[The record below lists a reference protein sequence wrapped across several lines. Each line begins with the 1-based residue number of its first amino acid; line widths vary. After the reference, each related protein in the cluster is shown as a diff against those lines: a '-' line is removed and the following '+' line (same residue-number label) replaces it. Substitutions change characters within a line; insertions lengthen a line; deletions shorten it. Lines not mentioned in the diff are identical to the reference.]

1 MRDLTQG
8 SVPRLLVAMAMP
20 ILAGMLL
27 QTLYYIVDLYFV
39 AQLGQAAIAGVS
51 AAGNANVAVFSLTQV
66 LSVGVVALMSQ
77 AAGRKDRAEAN
88 HVFNQSL
95 AISLLCAALAVLS
108 GVALVDWY
116 MRSLSGD
123 GATQAAGRSFF
134 LAFLPGLAL
143 QFPLV
148 AMSSALRATGVV
160 KPTMAI
166 SILTVLLNIA
176 LAPVLIAGWGTGIPL
191 GVFGAGL
198 ASTVAI
204 GAGLVLM
211 VIYFLKLEKF
221 VYADRKLMAP
231 QWALWRRMILVG
243 LPAGGEFAL
252 MFVYFTV
259 IYLCLRDFGPTVQ
272 AGFGVGSRVMQSIF
286 LPALAIAFA
295 AAPIVGQNFGA
306 RLGARVRQVFWTTTW
321 ISSLLMLALTAI
333 CIGIPD
339 VLIRVLT
346 QDAAVVA
353 FAADFLR
360 VVALNFL
367 ANGIIFTCSSV
378 FQGLGNTWPALIASG
393 LRMFTFVMPALW
405 MSSQPWFTPRHLWWL
420 SVATVAG
427 QALICLW
434 LVRRELAQR
443 LAFPANADYQPIA

>member
-8 SVPRLLVAMAMP
+8 PVPRLLVAMAMP
-20 ILAGMLL
+20 ILGGMLF

-77 AAGRKDRAEAN
+77 AAGRQDRAEAN

-95 AISLLCAALAVLS
+95 AIALLCAALAILS

-123 GATQAAGRSFF
+123 GATQSAGRSFF

-211 VIYFLKLEKF
+211 VIYFHKLEKF

-231 QWALWRRMILVG
+231 QWALWRRIFVVG
-243 LPAGGEFAL
+243 MPAGGEFAL

-259 IYLCLRDFGPTVQ
+259 VYLCLRDFGPTVQ

-295 AAPIVGQNFGA
+295 AAPVVGQNFGA
-306 RLGARVRQVFWTTTW
+306 RLGARVQQTFWTTAW
-321 ISSLLMLALTAI
+321 ISSLLMLALTAV
-333 CIGIPD
+333 CIGMPD
-339 VLIRVLT
+339 ALIRVLT

-360 VVALNFL
+360 VVALSFL

-393 LRMFTFVMPALW
+393 LRMFTFAMPALW
-405 MSSQPWFTPRHLWWL
+405 MSSQRWFTPRHLWWL

-443 LAFPANADYQPIA
+443 LAFPANEGYQPIA

>member
-443 LAFPANADYQPIA
+443 LAFRANADYQPIA

>member
-1 MRDLTQG
+1 VT
-8 SVPRLLVAMAMP
+8 
-20 ILAGMLL
+20 
-27 QTLYYIVDLYFV
+27 
-39 AQLGQAAIAGVS
+39 
-51 AAGNANVAVFSLTQV
+51 
-66 LSVGVVALMSQ
+66 
-77 AAGRKDRAEAN
+77 
-88 HVFNQSL
+88 
-95 AISLLCAALAVLS
+95 
-108 GVALVDWY
+108 
-116 MRSLSGD
+116 
-123 GATQAAGRSFF
+123 
-134 LAFLPGLAL
+134 
-143 QFPLV
+143 
-148 AMSSALRATGVV
+148 
-160 KPTMAI
+160 
-166 SILTVLLNIA
+166 
-176 LAPVLIAGWGTGIPL
+176 
-191 GVFGAGL
+191 GAGL
-198 ASTVAI
+198 ASTIAI
-204 GAGLVLM
+204 GAGLLLM
-211 VIYFLKLEKF
+211 LLYFSKLEKF
-221 VYADRKLMAP
+221 VFADRRLMVP

-295 AAPIVGQNFGA
+295 AAPLVGQNFGA
-306 RLGARVRQVFWTTTW
+306 RLGARVRQTFWTTAW
-321 ISSLLMLALTAI
+321 ISSVLMSLLTAV

-339 VLIRVLT
+339 VLVRVLT
-346 QDAAVVA
+346 KDAAVVA

-420 SVATVAG
+420 SVVTVTG

-443 LAFPANADYQPIA
+443 LAFPAAAGYQPIA

>member
-39 AQLGQAAIAGVS
+39 AQLGEAAIAGVS
-51 AAGNANVAVFSLTQV
+51 AAGNANVAVFSLTQI
-66 LSVGVVALMSQ
+66 LSVGVVSLMSQ

-88 HVFNQSL
+88 HVFNQAL
-95 AISLLCAALAVLS
+95 AISLLCATLAVLS

-116 MRSLSGD
+116 MLSLSGD
-123 GATQAAGRSFF
+123 AAAQAAGHSFF
-134 LAFLPGLAL
+134 IAFLPGLAL

-166 SILTVLLNIA
+166 SVLTLLLNIA

-198 ASTVAI
+198 ASTIAV
-204 GAGLVLM
+204 GAGLVIM
-211 VIYFLKLEKF
+211 VIYFHKIEKF
-221 VYADRKLMAP
+221 VFADRKLMTP

-252 MFVYFTV
+252 MFCYFTV
-259 IYLCLRDFGPTVQ
+259 IYLCLRHVGPTAQ

-295 AAPIVGQNFGA
+295 AAPVVGQNFGA
-306 RLGARVRQVFWTTTW
+306 RLGARVRQTFRTAAW
-321 ISSLLMLALTAI
+321 ISSLLMLVLSAV
-333 CIGIPD
+333 CIGMPD
-339 VLIRVLT
+339 MLIRVLT

-393 LRMFTFVMPALW
+393 LRMFTFVAPALW
-405 MSSQPWFTPRHLWWL
+405 MSSQPWFMPRHLWWL
-420 SVATVAG
+420 SVATVTG
-427 QALICLW
+427 QALMCLW

-443 LAFPANADYQPIA
+443 LAFPAAAGYQPIA